1 MKYAA
6 VLLSF
11 ITLLLSAGK
20 AMATEEPKYSLIEK
34 DGAFEVRTYDSKLIA
49 EVVLEGEMSDATSA
63 GFRLLADYIFGNNT
77 APSGRSEKI
86 SMTAPVTVENRSEK
100 IAMTAPVAIQSEQK
114 GWRVWFVMPSHF
126 SLATLPKPNNPLVLI
141 KPIAAKRYAV
151 VRFSGWVD
159 DEKMQAKVK
168 ELSAWVAV
176 KKLTSKG
183 QPELARYNPPWTLP
197 FLRRNEVM
205 LEITGD

>member
-1 MKYAA
+1 MKFAA
-6 VLLSF
+6 VLLSV
-11 ITLLLSAGK
+11 ITLLFSADK
-20 AMATEEPKYSLIEK
+20 AMATEEAKYTLIEK
-34 DGAFEVRTYDSKLIA
+34 DGAFEVRTYDSKIIA
-49 EVVLEGEMSDATSA
+49 EVMVEGEMSDATSA
-63 GFRLLADYIFGNNT
+63 GFRLLADYIFGNN
-77 APSGRSEKI
+77 AAASGRSEKI

-126 SLATLPKPNNPLVLI
+126 TLATLPKPNNPLVVI
-141 KPIAAKRYAV
+141 KPIAAKHYAV

-168 ELSAWVAV
+168 ELSTWLAV

-205 LEITGD
+205 LEISSD